1 MGMFDAERQQLGITS
16 KPSSSSATPTQSKS
30 IFADERA
37 AILQAT
43 TQPDYLQLQ
52 QKYGSDLNPSFAKAD
67 QQIKNTPPPE
77 PSKWQSIT
85 NNPIVHGAETALN
98 YAQKPFQAI
107 STTVADTAGAIN
119 NLFGSHTEMG
129 YNGKPFTVN
138 PSQPRNLISDIKNIF
153 SQPNSDIPAAAWQG
167 ADPNSARFPGTN
179 ADTNKLFDI
188 AFQSVGPEKF
198 IKPITSILK
207 AKYAGTKVGEALDTF
222 TTKTAPQE
230 TLALPPASEQ
240 SLAAYAKRNGNV
252 LPPNTE
258 PIYGQGN
265 VYKPEPLG
273 LPQGNFTP
281 PTRLKVAGNNQTLD
295 YVITKIKPEVMA
307 QIEAPARRDLLV
319 NYLQKNLNIPVTE
332 IHNMP
337 MSDLQ
342 ELGQHVQA
350 GLKKQLPQIATQ
362 IAAKYGHDLPSLLEG
377 KAPSIAEQ
385 AAKDAQSRVYG
396 VPAPRVGIQKPTFN
410 VTHENPAAMPETK
423 FKLIGTQ
430 ATKLNDAKIKPLQE
444 AKSQISATV
453 ERPKF
458 SPQSILN
465 QTELKH
471 ANTVKTS
478 ENTVPELKQALQD
491 QTLTGKT
498 TSDVINRT
506 KAAEYITQHGQEGAA
521 NKIIA
526 KQGKLQPHEV
536 TAAQILAKQYSSMG
550 GEANLNK
557 ALDIISKTATEGRQ
571 MGQAIQALS
580 QWNKLDKEGALLQ
593 ATRSAGRTLTLAEG
607 KPIIAAA
614 ERVQEVAATKSLSEE
629 VMHIVTNKA
638 PGEALTTAE
647 KVKIQEFQA
656 QVKKVNEGLK
666 PFLPKE
672 RIVKENKADATIK
685 EVSQIE
691 PKARTRDQ
699 VVSFLD
705 AKAEK
710 ARERLALSRNK
721 LSSTP
726 FNVYAD
732 YAIIGAS
739 HIARGVV
746 KLSDFTEQMVKD
758 FGKSIEPHI
767 NDIFNKA
774 NNIFRKENG
783 LPTVQELDKAVNG
796 AIKKG
801 TFTEEQAGQFKAWA
815 NEIGNYADKNLK
827 VEATQDLQKAM
838 NEIGT
843 STLGQKLS
851 TIQASAQLLSAPTA
865 LRNVIGNEA
874 FNVVEKVNKVIAV
887 AIDWGLSS
895 LTGERTVVFLSG
907 NQEKYWDNFVK
918 GAEAGWKG
926 VSPNGKL
933 DAYDIHPNAFKSDA
947 NPFKYMQKA
956 TGAMLQS
963 FDHAAYM
970 RAYGRTLGEYS
981 EITGK
986 PISELDQAIHE
997 IADQAG
1003 LYATFQDDT
1012 VLSKLAVG
1020 TKRLLNKP
1028 TDVLAE
1034 ALVNKGMLSEKLSW
1048 KGFGMGDLILKYAKT
1063 PANLIMRGID
1073 YSPIGIL
1080 RGMGEI
1086 LPLLRGKTFNQ
1097 RAAVLALSRGI
1108 TGTLGMT
1115 GLGVALISAGI
1126 LTGSSSSDAD
1136 IRSLDTQTGK
1146 GEYKVNWSALER
1158 YITGGLDKNAAQW
1171 QKGDRIFDWG
1181 WLQPMAI
1188 SIAMGVNAQQSVAK
1202 QNAEGTKSYIGV
1214 AKDALVG
1221 SLKSILQQPLLQG
1234 VQNLVTGVGDVARYG
1249 SWTGIANI
1257 FKGAPASFVPA
1268 SSGQARNFTDN
1279 TTRNTYDPNG
1289 WKQALNMVINKIP
1302 GLDKQL
1308 PIAYNTLGKANEQI
1322 QGGQANTLAQ
1332 GLKSFASPVKMTN
1345 YTVSPEAK
1353 MIIDLINSSGST
1365 TVAPRSPK
1373 KYLMIDKKK
1382 VDLTPD
1388 QYSEI
1393 QQQTGQATQQALSR
1407 LSPMLANPKV
1417 TDEIKVKEVV
1427 GVLDKVGQQVRN
1439 NLNKEYPEFRPHLKA
1454 R

>member
-16 KPSSSSATPTQSKS
+16 GSKPSSSNATPTPSKS

-37 AILQAT
+37 AIANPVKPVDNINPDGGAGNVSYGPVS
-43 TQPDYLQLQ
+43 TQPI
-52 QKYGSDLNPSFAKAD
+52 A
-67 QQIKNTPPPE
+67 PPTQPK
-77 PSKWQSIT
+77 SAWQSIT
-85 NNPIVHGAETALN
+85 NNPIVHGAETGLTAVGKLFELPSIV
-98 YAQKPFQAI
+98 A
-107 STTVADTAGAIN
+107 ADTTGFVK
-119 NLFGSHTEMG
+119 NLLGSHQEIG
-129 YNGKPFTVN
+129 YDGKASTVN
-138 PSQPRNLISDIKNIF
+138 PSQPRNLVKDIGNIF
-153 SQPNSDIPAAAWQG
+153 SHLNEHVTSDAWTSANPNAAQIQ
-167 ADPNSARFPGTN
+167 GTN
-179 ADTNKLFDI
+179 INTNDI
-188 AFQSVGPEKF
+188 LNNAFQMIGPGEVLKS
-198 IKPITSILK
+198 TSLLK
-207 AKYAGTKVGEALDTF
+207 DALVGTKVGDALNTF
-222 TTKTAPQE
+222 DKAAP
-230 TLALPPASEQ
+230 LALPPASEQ
-240 SLAAYAKRNGNV
+240 SMARYNKLNGNV
-252 LPPNTE
+252 LPANTE
-258 PIYGQGN
+258 PIYGTGN
-265 VYKPEPLG
+265 IHIPEPLG
-273 LPQGNFTP
+273 LPQGNYTQ

-295 YVITKIKPEVMA
+295 HVITKIKPEVMA
-307 QIEAPARRDLLV
+307 QIEAPARRDLLI
-319 NYLQKNLNIPVTE
+319 NYLQKNLNVPVTE

-337 MSDLQ
+337 MTDLQ

-350 GLKKQLPQIATQ
+350 GLRKQLPDIANQ
-362 IAAKYGHDLPSLLEG
+362 VAAKYGHDLPSLLEG

-396 VPAPRVGIQKPTFN
+396 VPAPDVNIKRPDSFN
-410 VTHENPAAMPETK
+410 VQHVNNSAMPETK
-423 FKLIGTQ
+423 FK
-430 ATKLNDAKIKPLQE
+430 AVPSKLSDAKVTSVTPEVKPV
-444 AKSQISATV
+444 SI
-453 ERPKF
+453 ERPKS

-471 ANTVKTS
+471 ANTVRTS

-491 QTLTGKT
+491 QILTGKT

-593 ATRSAGRTLTLAEG
+593 ATRSAGRTLTPAEG
-607 KPIIAAA
+607 KPIVAAA
-614 ERVQEVAATKSLSEE
+614 ERVQEVAATKSLSDE

-638 PGEALTTAE
+638 PGEELTAAE
-647 KVKIQEFQA
+647 KAKIQEFQT

-726 FNVYAD
+726 FDQYAD
-732 YAIIGAS
+732 MAIIGAS

-783 LPTVQELDKAVNG
+783 LPTAQELDKAVNG

-815 NEIGNYADKNLK
+815 NEIGHYADKNLK

-843 STLGQKLS
+843 STLGQKGS
-851 TIQASAQLLSAPTA
+851 TIQTSMQLLSTPT
-865 LRNVIGNEA
+865 LERNVIGNEA
-874 FNVVEKVNKVIAV
+874 FNILQKINKIAAV
-887 AIDWGLSS
+887 PIDWTLSKI
-895 LTGERTVVFLSG
+895 TGERNIVFRTG
-907 NQEKYWDNFVK
+907 NQESYWKNFVQ
-918 GAEAGWKG
+918 GAKSGWKG
-926 VSPNGKL
+926 VSPNGQFASL
-933 DAYDIHPNAFKSDA
+933 DIHPEAFKSNA
-947 NPFKYMQKA
+947 NPFKYLQKA
-956 TGAMLQS
+956 LGAMLQS

-970 RAYGRTLGEYS
+970 RAYGETLGTYAKLS
-981 EITGK
+981 GK
-986 PISELDQAIHE
+986 SIGELDQTIQE
-997 IADQAG
+997 LADHAG
-1003 LYATFQDDT
+1003 QYATFQDET
-1012 VLSKLAVG
+1012 FLSKLAVG
-1020 TKRLLNKP
+1020 TKQLLNKP
-1028 TDVLAE
+1028 TDMLSE
-1034 ALVNKGMLSEKLSW
+1034 ALVNKGILPEKFSL
-1048 KGFGMGDLILKYAKT
+1048 KGFGTGDLVLKYAKT

-1073 YSPIGIL
+1073 FSPIGL
-1080 RGMGEI
+1080 MRGLGE
-1086 LPLLRGKTFNQ
+1086 LTPLIFKREAFNQ
-1097 RAAVLALSRGI
+1097 QKAVMALSRGI
-1108 TGTLGMT
+1108 TGTLGLT
-1115 GLGVALISAGI
+1115 GLGYVLTDAGI

-1234 VQNLVTGVGDVARYG
+1234 VQNLVSGVSNVARYG

-1268 SSGQARNFTDN
+1268 VSGQARNFTDN
-1279 TTRNTYDPNG
+1279 TARNTYDPNG
-1289 WKQALNMVINKIP
+1289 WKQALNMVLNKIP

-1308 PIAYNTLGKANEQI
+1308 PVAYNTLGQANEQI
-1322 QGGQANTLAQ
+1322 QGGQSNTLAQ

-1393 QQQTGQATQQALSR
+1393 QQQTGQATQRALSR
-1407 LSPMLANPKV
+1407 LAPMLANPKI

-1439 NLNKEYPEFRPHLKA
+1439 NLNKEYPELRPHLKA